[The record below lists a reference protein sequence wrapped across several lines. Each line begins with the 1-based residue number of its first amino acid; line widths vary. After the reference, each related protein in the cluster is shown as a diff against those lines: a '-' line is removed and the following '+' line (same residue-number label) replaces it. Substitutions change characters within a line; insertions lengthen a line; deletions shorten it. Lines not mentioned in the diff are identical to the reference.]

1 MSKRVHD
8 LLARLK
14 RMGEQRRQWES
25 HWQELAE
32 YLLPKRADFTTT
44 AQPGGKRT
52 EKQFD
57 ATPMQ
62 AARGLAA
69 SLDGLLKP
77 KTQRWFS
84 LRAADEALNETH
96 DVKLW
101 LRAAEDR
108 LFNAFYEPSARFLQR
123 SAEVDLD
130 LVVFGTGVLF
140 IGERSDESGLLFQS
154 LHLRDSFVGE
164 NADGEIDTIF
174 RVLRL
179 TASQAAQKF
188 GAEKLGRR
196 TKEAMDRNREDEE
209 FEFLQA
215 VLPRHD
221 RDARRA
227 DATNMKFASL
237 IVDIGSEH
245 LIGESGFRDFPFV
258 IPRWDTASGEVYGRS
273 PGMLA
278 LPDIKTLNAMG
289 KTILEAGHKIVN
301 PPLLVPNDGIG
312 ANPRTFPG
320 GVTPFDAGLLL
331 QTGGRPPIT
340 PLYTGGNIPI
350 GREMQNDMRGQV
362 WSAFFRNVLQLPFD
376 GPQMTATEILERK
389 AEFMRVIGPT
399 FGRLEADYTGPMVE
413 RAFRLMMRAG
423 AMLKPPDALA
433 GADIRFE
440 YASPIAKA
448 QKQIDAAALGKTVA
462 DLGAL
467 AAQNPAILDNFD
479 DDRVAREIADANG
492 LPQHWIRSS
501 EEVADRRGQREQAA
515 QAQAAGADLMAGADV
530 ASKLARV
537 PGLEKLTGALAG
549 GAGIDTRI
557 GARIGGGNGQ

>member
-14 RMGEQRRQWES
+14 RMGDQRRQWES

-32 YLLPKRADFTTT
+32 YLLPKRADFTATP
-44 AQPGGKRT
+44 QPGGKRT
-52 EKQFD
+52 DKQFD

-84 LRAADEALNETH
+84 LRAEDEALNETH

-101 LRAAEDR
+101 LRTAEDR

-154 LHLRDSFVGE
+154 LHLRDSFVAE
-164 NADGEIDTIF
+164 NADGEIDTVF
-174 RVLRL
+174 RILRL
-179 TASQAAQKF
+179 TASQAVQKF

-196 TKEAMDRNREDEE
+196 TREALDRNREDEE

-221 RDARRA
+221 RDARRS
-227 DATNMKFASL
+227 DAANMKFASV

-245 LIGESGFRDFPFV
+245 IVGESGFRDFPFV

-331 QTGGRPPIT
+331 H
-340 PLYTGGNIPI
+340 TGGNIPI

-423 AMLKPPDALA
+423 AMPKPPDVLA

-479 DDRVAREIADANG
+479 DDRVAREIAEANG

-501 EEVADRRGQREQAA
+501 EEVAERRGQREQAA
-515 QAQAAGADLMAGADV
+515 QAQALTADLMAGAD
-530 ASKLARV
+530 AAGKLANV

-549 GAGIDTRI
+549 GAGI
-557 GARIGGGNGQ
+557 AGGGGQ

>member
-14 RMGEQRRQWES
+14 RMGESRRQWES

-32 YLLPKRADFTTT
+32 YLLPKRADFTN
-44 AQPGGKRT
+44 APPPGGKRT

-84 LRAADEALNETH
+84 LRAADDALNDLH

-108 LFNAFYEPSARFLQR
+108 LFNAFYEPAARFLQR

-140 IGERSDESGLLFQS
+140 IGERSDASGLLFQS
-154 LHLRDSFVGE
+154 LHLRDSFVAE
-164 NADGEIDTIF
+164 NADGEIDTVF

-179 TASQAAQKF
+179 TAAQAAQKF
-188 GAEKLGRR
+188 GAEKIGGK
-196 TKEAMDRNREDEE
+196 TKEALERDREDEE

-215 VLPRHD
+215 VLPRGD

-227 DATNMKFASL
+227 NAANMKFASL
-237 IVDIGSEH
+237 VVDIASEH
-245 LIGESGFRDFPFV
+245 LVGESGFREFPFV

-301 PPLLVPNDGIG
+301 PPLLVPHDGIG

-331 QTGGRPPIT
+331 QTGGRAPIM
-340 PLYTGGNIPI
+340 PLHTGGNIPI

-362 WSAFFRNVLQLPFD
+362 WAAFFRNVLQLPFD
-376 GPQMTATEILERK
+376 GPQMTATEIIERK

-413 RAFRLMMRAG
+413 RAFRLLMRAG
-423 AMLKPPDALA
+423 VMPKPPEALA
-433 GADIRFE
+433 GADLRFE
-440 YASPIAKA
+440 YASPITRA
-448 QKQIDAAALGKTVA
+448 QKQIDASSLGKTVA
-462 DLGAL
+462 DLAPL
-467 AAQNPAILDNFD
+467 AAQNPGLLDNFD
-479 DDRVAREIADANG
+479 DDRVAREVAEANG
-492 LPQHWIRSS
+492 LPQHWIRSA
-501 EEVADRRGQREQAA
+501 EDVARRRQQRDAAA
-515 QAQAAGADLMAGADV
+515 QAQAIGAELLAGAAGGGGIAGA
-530 ASKLARV
+530 
-537 PGLEKLTGALAG
+537 PGIENLVGTLVGAAG
-549 GAGIDTRI
+549 GAEEI
-557 GARIGGGNGQ
+557 GR